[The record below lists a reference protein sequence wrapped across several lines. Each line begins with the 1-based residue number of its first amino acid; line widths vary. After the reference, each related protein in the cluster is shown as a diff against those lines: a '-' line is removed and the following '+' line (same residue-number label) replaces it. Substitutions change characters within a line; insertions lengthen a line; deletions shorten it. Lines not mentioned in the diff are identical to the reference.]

1 MNRAQRK
8 MPSTQKSS
16 INLDCEVT
24 EACILDQN
32 SEIFFYRGS
41 ESKYVRAY
49 RLHGLLQLLNS
60 ALIVGMQPLTKCFF
74 LKKCRCISIK
84 LHI

>member
-1 MNRAQRK
+1 MEYQLVPDVWVIIK

-16 INLDCEVT
+16 INLDCDCT
-24 EACILDQN
+24 EAHILDQN

-60 ALIVGMQPLTKCFF
+60 ALIAGMQQLTKC
-74 LKKCRCISIK
+74 LKKK
-84 LHI
+84 V